1 MDLVNIKDAHST
13 ESLGINQVLEVK
25 RMFKCFAESGF

>member
-13 ESLGINQVLEVK
+13 ESLGIIQVFEVK
-25 RMFKCFAESGF
+25 HMFKCFAESGF